1 MRIPEAEQEVTL
13 KSGESKVRNQVR
25 WARLYLAYAGYIDAS
40 KRGIWSLTEKG
51 LSVDTLTFDAQEA
64 LNETN
69 KRYAQGLRLKDRK
82 KALAKEVDVEEIEM
96 LDHRTSL
103 LNLIKSL
110 PPSGFERLSQRLLRE
125 SGFQKVAVTGKT
137 GDGGIDG
144 VGILQVTIRKLQ
156 CSLPMQTL
164 SGSRNPFPD
173 KGFPR
178 RHGGK
183 SRQGHHHYHRHIY
196 P

>member
-1 MRIPEAEQEVTL
+1 MEGIKWAKVQFCSVFVFLGRLLKSSKKREVQETAAEVIDRVIEKMRIPEAEQEVTL

-69 KRYAQGLRLKDRK
+69 KRYAQGMRLKDRT
-82 KALAKEVDVEEIEM
+82 KALVEEVDVEEIEM

-110 PPSGFERLSQRLLRE
+110 PPSGFERLSQRLLR
-125 SGFQKVAVTGKT
+125 SPVFKKWRLPGRLVTEG
-137 GDGGIDG
+137 
-144 VGILQVTIRKLQ
+144 
-156 CSLPMQTL
+156 
-164 SGSRNPFPD
+164 
-173 KGFPR
+173 
-178 RHGGK
+178 
-183 SRQGHHHYHRHIY
+183 
-196 P
+196 